1 MKLLLIRERKEKMK
15 EIYQMTREEILQNQH
30 ASEKG
35 LTESRVQEIRQKI
48 GENQL
53 QATKK
58 KSPVRIFAEQFQD
71 LLVIILMIAA
81 VVSMLSGNVEST
93 VVIFVVIV
101 MNAVLGT
108 VQYLK
113 AEKSLD
119 SLKALSSPHAKVLR
133 DGKKMKIFSKEIVP
147 GDILL
152 LEAGDMIAADGR
164 ILDNYSLQV
173 NESSLTG
180 ESTNVDKSE
189 DAIEEEVAL
198 ADRINMVYSG
208 TLVAQGRATV
218 LVTATGMKTEM
229 GKIAELMNATQE
241 RKTPLQESLDD
252 FGKKLAIVIMIIST
266 IVFVLRICQKQPIL
280 DSLMFAVALA
290 VAAIPEALS
299 SIVTIVQAMGTRK
312 MAEENAIIKELK
324 AVESLGCVS
333 VICSDK
339 TGTLTQNKMTV
350 TDIYINHTVVK
361 PESLK
366 LTEPLHRIF
375 LYNAILNNDASV
387 QMKKEIG
394 DPTESCLLTM
404 AQKAGLTKAGI
415 SEEDIRGMI
424 PRMEELAFDSERK
437 LMSTKYRLHG
447 ITMILTKGAVDVL
460 LERCVK
466 CAEIGGNR
474 DMTDKMKEKILQ
486 QNQKFS
492 ENGLRVLAFA
502 YKEVNEGKKL
512 TLEEENG
519 FIFVGLAAMID
530 PPREEAVDAVQTAR
544 QAGIRTVMITGDHK
558 VTAVAIAKKLGIFQK
573 DDLAVTGQELDAMSD
588 EELDGLLEEISVYAR
603 VSPENKIRIVRNWQ
617 KKGRIVAMTGDGV
630 NDAPALK
637 KADIGV
643 AMGITGTEVSKDA
656 SSMILADD
664 NFATIIKAVLNGRNV
679 YRNIKNAIQFLLSGN
694 MAAIIAVLVCSVAA
708 LPSPF
713 KPVHLLF
720 INLLTDSLPALAI
733 GMEPSDPE
741 LLKQKPRKPEEGILT
756 GKFVSHLFGYGALI
770 AAATMAAFCM
780 GLNRSDAMGAT
791 MAFATLTLA
800 RLFHGF
806 TCRSERSL
814 VDLKFSTNLWS
825 IGAFAAGTLLLAAVL
840 FLPGLQ
846 ILFEVTPLSGIEYA
860 TILGLAITPTIFIQG
875 YKFITSKKRKNLLK

>member
-30 ASEKG
+30 VSEKG

-189 DAIEEEVAL
+189 DTIEEEVAL

-208 TLVAQGRATV
+208 TLVAQGRAVV

-415 SEEDIRGMI
+415 SEEVIREMI

-558 VTAVAIAKKLGIFQK
+558 VTAEAIAEKIGIFQK
-573 DDLAVTGQELDAMSD
+573 NDLAVTGQELDAMSD

-630 NDAPALK
+630 NDVLALK
-637 KADIGV
+637 CADCSV
-643 AMGITGTEVSKDA
+643 AMASGSEAASNAAQVVLLDSDFSKMPQVVLEGRRVVNNIQRSASLFLVKNIFSILTTIFTLIAANLYPLYPTQLSLLGAFTIGTPA
-656 SSMILADD
+656 FFLALQPNKNIIRGDFLT
-664 NFATIIKAVLNGRNV
+664 NVIIKALPAGITDFIMLAVISIHGAVIGMSNEQISTVAIIVLLIIGMMSLIRICRPFDWLRALV
-679 YRNIKNAIQFLLSGN
+679 CIAMGVGIAICLLFFKKIFAI
-694 MAAIIAVLVCSVAA
+694 AAINMVMLNMIIVYAVVA
-708 LPSPF
+708 
-713 KPVHLLF
+713 VGLF
-720 INLLTDSLPALAI
+720 VLMCRIVGTVIEYIEGHSRRFRK
-733 GMEPSDPE
+733 
-741 LLKQKPRKPEEGILT
+741 LLKG
-756 GKFVSHLFGYGALI
+756 
-770 AAATMAAFCM
+770 
-780 GLNRSDAMGAT
+780 
-791 MAFATLTLA
+791 
-800 RLFHGF
+800 
-806 TCRSERSL
+806 
-814 VDLKFSTNLWS
+814 
-825 IGAFAAGTLLLAAVL
+825 
-840 FLPGLQ
+840 
-846 ILFEVTPLSGIEYA
+846 
-860 TILGLAITPTIFIQG
+860 
-875 YKFITSKKRKNLLK
+875 